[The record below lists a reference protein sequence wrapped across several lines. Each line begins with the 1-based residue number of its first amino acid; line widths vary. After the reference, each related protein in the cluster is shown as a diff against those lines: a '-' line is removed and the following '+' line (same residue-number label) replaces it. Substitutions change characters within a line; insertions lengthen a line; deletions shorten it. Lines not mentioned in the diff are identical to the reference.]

1 MATVREKTI
10 TIDGVDVKCKC
21 SALTYIKYRSVFKE
35 DLMVAMQDMA
45 KNIGEGGTIPEGAFA
60 TLFQATYI
68 MATQAGEK
76 RNFEDWM
83 DQFGLVESM
92 TGIQEIYL
100 LLLGDQETIDEAKKK
115 KDQPSAE

>member
-35 DLMVAMQDMA
+35 DLMVAMQNMA
-45 KNIGEGGTIPEGAFA
+45 KSVGDDYSIPEGAFA
-60 TLFQATYI
+60 MLFQATYI

-76 RNFEDWM
+76 RSFEDWM
-83 DQFGLVESM
+83 DQFGLMESM
-92 TGIQEIYL
+92 SGIREVYL
-100 LLLGDQETIDEAKKK
+100 LLVGDQATIDKAKKK